1 MHDQSCDDVDDDAH
15 NRHGKHVHGDRERR
29 VMLDLLHIER
39 DPECC
44 NREGE
49 KAEQKNSDDQRE
61 VTVAPDG
68 HGDEGVG
75 IPALAEDEGSHEEDT
90 QDEADKDV
98 RGLPPLGSVRAKT
111 VRERVLARALFGLD
125 RWLTSGR
132 QRTSRFQRWSR

>member
-1 MHDQSCDDVDDDAH
+1 
-15 NRHGKHVHGDRERR
+15 
-29 VMLDLLHIER
+29 MLDLLHIER

-75 IPALAEDEGSHEEDT
+75 IPALPEDEGSDEENT

-111 VRERVLARALFGLD
+111 GGREQADTSDGQDSTDDIEPLD
-125 RWLTSGR
+125 SLHGNFLGGCIVYWDGE
-132 QRTSRFQRWSR
+132 QRNGHNDDVNDGQ